1 MKVLHVVDRFAGFGV
16 SHQLATLVERFDHS
30 AAQHSICSVQ
40 DFGASVGFD
49 FGNCAASSVHSLQ
62 LRSTV
67 ALSVAYRWL
76 RTLRSLQ
83 PGVVHFWME
92 QPPSW
97 MVRISKTVGART
109 HVTNECEKNGKL
121 VNRLQAFAVGQSV
134 DRLMLPTERA
144 VENRNADNGR
154 QCEVS
159 LVPKPVINI
168 EKPSQDFRDQFMASI
183 GCKKSDKLIVSVADL
198 EASSRLKDPIWA
210 TDLLKCIRDDVHY
223 VIIGQGRQKRR
234 LQKYAFQASVG
245 DYVHFVG
252 ERADA
257 ARIVAAADLY
267 WASDSKQFA
276 PDGLAWAMSSGTPVI
291 AADSDNH
298 RSFIENGHN
307 GILVRTGARDAYA
320 KFANHVLD
328 TPDQYCEMTTH
339 AKQVLSGFADAQS
352 VAKLIEEQYGVRRSV
367 KVAA

>member
-1 MKVLHVVDRFAGFGV
+1 MKVLHVVDRFTGFGV
-16 SHQLATLVERFDHS
+16 SHQLATLVECFDHS

-49 FGNCAASSVHSLQ
+49 FGKCPASSVHSLQ
-62 LRSTV
+62 LRSIV

-76 RTLRSLQ
+76 RTLRSLK
-83 PGVVHFWME
+83 PGSVHFWME
-92 QPPSW
+92 QTPIW
-97 MVRISKTVGART
+97 MLRMSKAVGART
-109 HVTNECEKNGKL
+109 YVTNECQKTRKL
-121 VNRLQAFAVGQSV
+121 VNRLQKLAVGKSV
-134 DRLMLPTERA
+134 DRLMLPTEQA
-144 VENRNADNGR
+144 VGCRNNDDGR
-154 QCEVS
+154 PCDVS
-159 LVPKPVINI
+159 LVPKPFIKI
-168 EKPSQDFRDQFMASI
+168 DPPSQDFRNHFMESI
-183 GCKKSDKLIVSVADL
+183 GCKRSDKLIVSVADL
-198 EASSRLKDPIWA
+198 EANSRLKDPIWA

-223 VIIGQGRQKRR
+223 VIVGQGRQKRR

-298 RSFIENGHN
+298 RSFIEDGRN

-320 KFANHVLD
+320 KFANHVMD
-328 TPDQYCEMTTH
+328 NPDQYCAMTTQ
-339 AKQVLSGFADAQS
+339 AKQALSCYGDAQS
-352 VAKLIEEQYGVRRSV
+352 VAKLIEEQYGIRRSV